1 MTTFYLIFYKPNQCS
16 DILKSRLKELYS
28 LHLNAIF
35 RYMDCNE
42 KYIDEVTKFDCE
54 AKRSASE
61 YNSEFVDTV
70 VSCKIE

>member
-1 MTTFYLIFYKPNQCS
+1 
-16 DILKSRLKELYS
+16 
-28 LHLNAIF
+28 
-35 RYMDCNE
+35 MDCNE